1 MAVRPHG
8 DLDLPFAEQIEFL
21 RRKLD
26 LPTRR
31 WDDIRTSANDRYF
44 IVAGAQ
50 KADLLADLHEAALKA
65 ERDGTT
71 LETFRKDFRRIVE
84 ERGWHGWTGEG
95 TEAGFNW
102 RTRVIYETNLRTS
115 YAAGRYAQLTDPEL
129 LARRPYWKYVHAD
142 GVLRPRPQHQAWN
155 GLVLRHDHPFWK
167 TNYPP
172 NGWGCGCTVIAVRAP
187 GDDDKTEPPPGWDK
201 LDAKTGEPP
210 GIDRGWGYAPG
221 ASVADEL
228 RKIVAEKAAKLPA
241 PLAKELIADGLKS
254 LAFADWYAH
263 PGRGTAWPLARIP
276 DQDARTMGAQDGI
289 TVANISSE
297 TMEKQKL
304 PGKHPELS
312 AAEYAHAQT
321 VVDNHTNKHQDSPS
335 SMIYV
340 REETSGEAG
349 GHVLVVKATATGKA
363 LWITSF
369 RRLPR
374 NEAERDSEIRRL
386 LKKGKK

>member
-1 MAVRPHG
+1 MTNIRGA
-8 DLDLPFAEQIEFL
+8 LDLPFAEQIEFF

-26 LPTRR
+26 LPTER
-31 WDDIRTSANDRYF
+31 WDDIRKAAHDRTF

-142 GVLRPRPQHQAWN
+142 GVLHPRPQHLAWN

-167 TNYPP
+167 THYPP

-187 GDDDKTEPPPGWDK
+187 LDGDKTEPPAGWDK
-201 LDAKTGEPP
+201 LDAQSGEPL
-210 GIDRGWGYAPG
+210 GIDKGWGYAPG

-228 RKIVAEKAAKLPA
+228 RRIVAEKALRLPEA
-241 PLAKELIADGLKS
+241 LSKGFIADSLKS
-254 LAFADWYAH
+254 KAFADWYAH
-263 PGRGTAWPLARIP
+263 PGKGTAWPLACIP
-276 DQDARTMGAQDGI
+276 DRDARTIGAQGGV
-289 TVANISSE
+289 TVASMSSE
-297 TMEKQKL
+297 TVEKQKS
-304 PGKHPELS
+304 PGRHPELS
-312 AAEYAHAQT
+312 AAEYARAQT
-321 VVDNHTNKHQDSPS
+321 VVDHHTNKHQDSPN
-335 SMIYV
+335 SMIYM
-340 REETSGEAG
+340 REETSGETG
-349 GHVLVVKATATGKA
+349 GHVLVVKATVTGKA

-374 NEAERDSEIRRL
+374 NEAERDAEIRRL